1 MEVVSAILGSIGLAS
16 VIFTLV
22 ILARFGRKLGA
33 VTKMRPFYYGYY
45 VAIGCLCLAL
55 LAHLIRASVFW
66 APVAMVPAVLTDP
79 IFYLLLHH
87 LPMAIAMSISL
98 GVTWYYWSW
107 LLKERS

>member
-1 MEVVSAILGSIGLAS
+1 MEVITAILGSVGLAS
-16 VIFTLV
+16 VVFMLV

-45 VAIGCLCLAL
+45 AAIGCLCLAL

-66 APVAMVPAVLTDP
+66 APIESVPAVLTDP
-79 IFYLLLHH
+79 IFYLFLHH
-87 LPMAIAMSISL
+87 LPIAIALSISL

-107 LLKERS
+107 LLKER

>member
-55 LAHLIRASVFW
+55 LTHLIRASVLL
-66 APVAMVPAVLTDP
+66 APPDAVPSALIAP
-79 IFYLLLHH
+79 IFYLLVHH
-87 LPMAIAMSISL
+87 LPMAIALSISL
-98 GVTWYYWSW
+98 GVTWHYWSW
-107 LLKERS
+107 LLKER